1 MKQNLTLL
9 TVSVW
14 ILINITGC
22 SVVRFA
28 ETRTGYGMKKINKTK
43 MDLDFQLGFKA
54 TDQSL
59 SVTLEY
65 QPYEIYKPRITL
77 TDLGIGLATL
87 GLLGK
92 VVYDNW
98 DHDDTFTF
106 LDDTFDWYGSEPWE
120 KAVMIGVPVDIL
132 LYWTF
137 SYPFD
142 RKLVRTPR
150 LPLTEHPYRIEL
162 PDHGNIGRNYFTRIG
177 TERLEIS
184 EFLAELGNPSYLR
197 NFESLKF
204 RASTEVN
211 GRQYRRDYTVLNPI
225 IWPGPP
231 LLQVEIDAQ
240 WIESRLRAGERATLK
255 VTMTNTGEIPLTELV
270 IMTVSSHRNFN
281 NWKFKFDN
289 INIAQGVS
297 KTRAFGFGTDGDPQ
311 DVSVRLRFESDNKI
325 VHPEIEKRL
334 HITE

>member
-9 TVSVW
+9 TVSVL
-14 ILINITGC
+14 ILINVAGC

-28 ETRTGYGMKKINKTK
+28 ETRTGYGMKKINKTTN
-43 MDLDFQLGFKA
+43 DLDFRLGFNPK
-54 TDQSL
+54 DQSL
-59 SVTLEY
+59 SVILEY

-77 TDLGIGLATL
+77 TDLGVGLAAL

-98 DHDDTFTF
+98 EHGNTFTF

-142 RKLVRTPR
+142 RKLIRIPR
-150 LPLTEHPYRIEL
+150 LPLTEYPYRIEL
-162 PDHGNIGRNYFTRIG
+162 PDHGNIGRDYLTKTG
-177 TERLEIS
+177 TERLEIA

-204 RASTEVN
+204 RASAEIK
-211 GRQYRRDYTVLNPI
+211 GKQHSRDYIATPI
-225 IWPGPP
+225 IRFDPP
-231 LLQVEIDAQ
+231 PSQVEIDAQ
-240 WIESRLRAGERATLK
+240 WVVNRIRRGEKALLK
-255 VTMTNTGEIPLTELV
+255 VTVKNISGPALTEL
-270 IMTVSSHRNFN
+270 IITTVSSDRYFN
-281 NWKFKFDN
+281 NWVFEFD
-289 INIAQGVS
+289 NIAQGASV
-297 KTRAFGFGTDGDPQ
+297 TRTFGFSTDREMRAQ
-311 DVSVRLRFESDNKI
+311 DVSVRLHFESNNSDIHQK
-325 VHPEIEKRL
+325 IEKII